1 MKLVFLSQMEAPNA
15 VRELT
20 GSSQPYR
27 FTRYLYGPF
36 SSDLLRDLDY
46 LHSEGLIDQTAV
58 PMDQEGKVVQWQYRL
73 TRSGMEITSR
83 VIGTRA
89 SAELGTLVRRYNSS
103 STQELLKYVYT
114 KYLRREPPPAETLP
128 TGIGE

>member
-1 MKLVFLSQMEAPNA
+1 
-15 VRELT
+15 
-20 GSSQPYR
+20 
-27 FTRYLYGPF
+27 
-36 SSDLLRDLDY
+36 
-46 LHSEGLIDQTAV
+46 
-58 PMDQEGKVVQWQYRL
+58 MDQEGKVVQWQYRL